1 MEHFVIYKRDG
12 YYSAWPVPALL
23 PDGRIAIQVL
33 TAPFADHYGLDEC
46 FVLISED
53 RGETF
58 HLTDDPSL
66 PLGWP
71 GANPR
76 ERNDRYAGVQ
86 PNGDYLALGTVG
98 FEVWPLSHKA
108 DAEAMQAAVVLPHP
122 NGSME
127 SMVVKLPKLFV
138 ARSRDQGKTWQ
149 RQEKW
154 VPGFTEFY
162 AFPRWVQLHD
172 GVILLPIFAVN
183 LDGSKTQELVF
194 RFDPQTELWQLLPMS
209 SSISDVRPDE
219 TAFLEVSAGRVLAL
233 MRHLGSGTHNQGYL
247 LESWSEDGGR
257 TWSQLLRTDIKGYP
271 PHLLRLQD
279 GRILCTYGVRNK
291 PMGVQAVLSDDDGRT
306 WNTRTPIVLRDD
318 GGTPS
323 SLWANRE
330 ERTGGADVGYPI
342 TLQLADGTL
351 YTIYYITLEDG
362 ITHIAG
368 TRWCIDE
375 VA

>member
-1 MEHFVIYKRDG
+1 MEHFVIYKREG
-12 YYSAWPVPALL
+12 YYSAWPVPELL

-46 FVLISED
+46 FVLISDD

-58 HLTDDPSL
+58 YPTDDPTL

-71 GANPR
+71 GSNPR
-76 ERNDRYAGVQ
+76 ERNDRYAGIL

-98 FEVWPLSHKA
+98 FDVWPVARKA
-108 DAEAMQAAVVLPHP
+108 EVEAMKTTVILPHP

-127 SMVVKLPKLFV
+127 EMVVKLPKLFV
-138 ARSRDQGKTWQ
+138 ARSRDQGKSWQ

-162 AFPRWVQLHD
+162 GFPRWVQLHD
-172 GVILLPIFAVN
+172 GVILLPVFATN
-183 LDGSKTQELVF
+183 GDSSKTQELVF
-194 RFDPQTELWQLLPMS
+194 RYDPQTELWQLIPMTA
-209 SSISDVRPDE
+209 SISDVRPDE
-219 TAFLEVSAGRVLAL
+219 TAFLEVSPGKVLAL
-233 MRHLGSGTHNQGYL
+233 LRHAGSGTQNQGYL

-279 GRILCTYGVRNK
+279 GRILCSYGVRYQ
-291 PMGVQAVLSDDDGRT
+291 PMGVHCVLSHDDGKT
-306 WNTRTPIVLRDD
+306 WDTEHAIVLRDD

-323 SLWANRE
+323 ALWTKRE
-330 ERTGGADVGYPI
+330 GLTGGADVGYPI
-342 TLQLADGTL
+342 TLQFADGTL

-368 TRWCIDE
+368 TRWRIDE
-375 VA
+375 VV